1 MTIVYT
7 TKAKKDLIRLDWKI
21 RHKIIE
27 ELSVIEQNKDYARLR
42 KIFDSSYYKI
52 NYQNHLIIG
61 KVKKNFLS
69 IISVVEK
76 KRIALPV

>member
-7 TKAKKDLIRLDWKI
+7 TKAKDDLIRLDWKI

-27 ELSVIEQNKDYARLR
+27 ELSVIEQNKDYTKLR

-61 KVKKNFLS
+61 KVKKNFLN
-69 IISVVEK
+69 IISVVER
-76 KRIALPV
+76 KRIALPN

>member
-7 TKAKKDLIRLDWKI
+7 TKAKEDLIRLDWKI

-27 ELSVIEQNKDYARLR
+27 ELSIIEQNKDYAKLR
-42 KIFDSSYYKI
+42 KIYDSSYYKI

-61 KVKKNFLS
+61 KVQKTILS

-76 KRIALPV
+76 KKICLPV

>member
-7 TKAKKDLIRLDWKI
+7 TKAKEDLIRLDWKV

-27 ELSVIEQNKDYARLR
+27 ELSIIEEQKDYAKLR
-42 KIFDSSYYKI
+42 KIYDSSYYKI

-61 KVKKNFLS
+61 KVKKDFLS
-69 IISVVEK
+69 IISVLEK

>member
-7 TKAKKDLIRLDWKI
+7 TKAKEDLIRLDWKI

-27 ELSVIEQNKDYARLR
+27 ELSVIEQNKDYAKLR
-42 KIFDSSYYKI
+42 KIYDTSYYKI

-61 KVKKNFLS
+61 KIKNEFLN

-76 KRIALPV
+76 RRIALPV

>member
-7 TKAKKDLIRLDWKI
+7 TKAKEDLIRLDWKI

-27 ELSVIEQNKDYARLR
+27 ELSFIEQNKDYAKLR
-42 KIFDSSYYKI
+42 KIYDSGYYKI

-61 KVKKNFLS
+61 KVKKDFLS

>member
-7 TKAKKDLIRLDWKI
+7 TKAKEDLIRLDWKI

-27 ELSVIEQNKDYARLR
+27 ELSIIEQNRDYARLR
-42 KIFDSSYYKI
+42 KIFDSGYYKI

-61 KVKKNFLS
+61 KVKKDFLS

>member
-7 TKAKKDLIRLDWKI
+7 TKAKEDLIRLDWKI

-27 ELSVIEQNKDYARLR
+27 ELSVIEQNKDYAKLR
-42 KIFDSSYYKI
+42 KIFDSGYYKI

-61 KVKKNFLS
+61 KVKKDFLS

-76 KRIALPV
+76 KKIALPV